1 MLLNCTCDSWGPH
14 FHHYSCTDPCVHCS
28 QVGWCT
34 SGTLHMTRQ
43 RRGWLDTD
51 MHWCCTSRCMTLWQH
66 ATHNCIIMLATHIL
80 AESKKTSA
88 LCVSISLDVA
98 KHPHTQKPAV
108 CLSHVVMSHSSSSRC
123 RVMQWGNPAYSQ
135 HTNWVDILRADA
147 LVSLSARSH
156 TSTRLQKL
164 NVWNAKTR
172 KKTVW
177 TLK

>member
-80 AESKKTSA
+80 VESKETSA

-98 KHPHTQKPAV
+98 KHPHTEA
-108 CLSHVVMSHSSSSRC
+108 
-123 RVMQWGNPAYSQ
+123 G
-135 HTNWVDILRADA
+135 
-147 LVSLSARSH
+147 SLSVPCGYVPQQQQQMQGNAVGEPSLQSAYKLGGHSQGWCTCFIISPVTHKH
-156 TSTRLQKL
+156 TF
-164 NVWNAKTR
+164 AKA
-172 KKTVW
+172 KCLKCENSQKTVW
-177 TLK
+177 SLK